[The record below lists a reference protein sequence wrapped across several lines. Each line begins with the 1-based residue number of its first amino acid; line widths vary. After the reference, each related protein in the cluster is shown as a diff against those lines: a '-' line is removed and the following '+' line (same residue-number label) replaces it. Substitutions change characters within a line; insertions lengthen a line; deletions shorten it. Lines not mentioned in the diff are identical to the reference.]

1 MTINKKATQIILLF
15 IGLLLILATYF
26 LYPEIK
32 KSKKENLR
40 LEKDQSII
48 AESKDEDKINTFE
61 NVEYQGI
68 YDLNNSFTIKSEKA
82 HILNDDPDMVY
93 MANMNATIY
102 MNDGR
107 VITITSDIGRY
118 NKMNYDCYFEKNV
131 KAQDHKTLILSDN
144 LDLLSTEDYASVYNN
159 VILKSDNGSLKADKI
174 NYNFDTELYEI
185 SMFDDNSVKIKIKWV
200 I

>member
-61 NVEYQGI
+61 NVEYQG
-68 YDLNNSFTIKSEKA
+68 L
-82 HILNDDPDMVY
+82 
-93 MANMNATIY
+93 
-102 MNDGR
+102 
-107 VITITSDIGRY
+107 
-118 NKMNYDCYFEKNV
+118 
-131 KAQDHKTLILSDN
+131 
-144 LDLLSTEDYASVYNN
+144 
-159 VILKSDNGSLKADKI
+159 
-174 NYNFDTELYEI
+174 YNFDQPFTVGSKKANILEEEPDIVYMTDMKVTLY
-185 SMFDDNSVKIKIKWV
+185 MNGGKLM
-200 I
+200 

>member
-1 MTINKKATQIILLF
+1 MRIRQSTVQLMLIFFGIF
-15 IGLLLILATYF
+15 LILATYF
-26 LYPEIK
+26 IYPKIIKEKKSSEIK
-32 KSKKENLR
+32 VEKP
-40 LEKDQSII
+40 LEKTIKIDG
-48 AESKDEDKINTFE
+48 KDANIFE

-68 YDLNNSFTIKSEKA
+68 YDFNNTFTIKSEKA

-185 SMFDDNSVKIKIKWV
+185 SMFDDNSVKIKIKQ
-200 I
+200 